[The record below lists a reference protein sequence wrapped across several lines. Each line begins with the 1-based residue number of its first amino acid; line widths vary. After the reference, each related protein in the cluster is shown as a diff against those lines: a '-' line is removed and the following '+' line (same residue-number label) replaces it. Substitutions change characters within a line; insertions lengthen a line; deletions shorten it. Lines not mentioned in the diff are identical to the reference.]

1 MSERWCSSR
10 RHPVSGLFG
19 RLAPASLPRF
29 TATCGARPRLTVGST
44 LDGGPDWADGA
55 TRCQQGGG
63 CLVACEVDG
72 GVVITLVPGP
82 ALAAGPVPGPADVLL
97 VQALVAGLRRR
108 VPAAGLD
115 EPGPVPAGL
124 VPKLPP
130 RLGQGRVGQATAAC
144 PGSVEPFLGEHPRCI
159 QSFDHDGAVGLGESG
174 GQVVD
179 VVCADVRDPAVQPG
193 EPVLGFAVAA

>member
-97 VQALVAGLRRR
+97 VQALVTQFGRW
-108 VPAAGLD
+108 VPAVGHD

-124 VPKLPP
+124 VAQLPP
-130 RLGQGRVGQATAAC
+130 RSCQGRIGEATASGL
-144 PGSVEPFLGEHPRCI
+144 GSGEPFLAEHPRRI
-159 QSFDHDGAVGLGESG
+159 QSFGHD
-174 GQVVD
+174 
-179 VVCADVRDPAVQPG
+179 
-193 EPVLGFAVAA
+193 